1 MFVEKLAATVVALL
15 VLFSPEALAVS
26 SEGEQGPA
34 PIVVPDI
41 RANIIKML
49 QQNAAE
55 EDLFD
60 LAEKQQEK
68 TQPSPLKQAD
78 EPAQQVKKPETPPA
92 KPTGPPVELPV
103 KEFVIEDMDDLKR
116 LAEELQK
123 AKKRQAGQ

>member
-1 MFVEKLAATVVALL
+1 MFVNKLSASLFVLL
-15 VLFSPEALAVS
+15 FLSLEALAVS

-34 PIVVPDI
+34 PIAVPDI

-49 QQNAAE
+49 QQNVAE

-60 LAEKQQEK
+60 QAEKQQEGA
-68 TQPSPLKQAD
+68 QDAPREHAD
-78 EPAQQVKKPETPPA
+78 EPAQQVKKTDTPPA
-92 KPTGPPVELPV
+92 KTTAPPVELPV
-103 KEFVIEDMDDLKR
+103 KEFVIEDLDDLKR